1 MISSK
6 QKVGRELFKSL
17 VEKGRSFHSENF
29 SIRVAPLPSGGLSKF
44 SVVVPK
50 RIEKTAVGRNITKRL
65 FYRAVGALMPK
76 VLPGL
81 ICGIFL
87 KKSVRKI
94 SFGALVGEITTVFK
108 KAGII

>member
-17 VEKGRSFHSENF
+17 LEKGRSFHSENF
-29 SIRVAPLPSGGLSKF
+29 SLRVAPLPSGGLSKF

-50 RIEKTAVGRNITKRL
+50 RIEKTAVGRNVTKRL
-65 FYRAVGALMPK
+65 FYRAVGGLIPK

-81 ICGIFL
+81 VCGIFL
-87 KKSVRKI
+87 KKSVKKI
-94 SFGALVGEITTVFK
+94 SFDALLSEVTIVFK
-108 KAGII
+108 KAKII